1 MKKNEFI
8 IQLIYGL
15 SSLPQSELEDRV
27 AFYSEMIDDRMEEG
41 LSEEDAIADIGSVDS
56 VVNQIIAETPLT
68 SIIKERIRRRKK
80 LGAWG
85 ITLLAVGSP
94 IWISLIAAAFA
105 IIVSV
110 YASIWAVVV
119 SLWASFAAMLGSSVG
134 GVLGGMLFVGLGKTT
149 AGFGLIGAAL
159 VCGGLSILTF
169 YGCKHVTVA
178 MAWLTKKSPFLLKNA
193 SQKRRKSKCVNTQK
207 FGCQGL
213 YLLILSYFSIFAEK

>member
-1 MKKNEFI
+1 MKKNEFM

-15 SSLPQSELEDRV
+15 SSLPQAEIEDRV

-41 LSEEDAIADIGSVDS
+41 LSEEDAVADIGSVDS
-56 VVNQIIAETPLT
+56 VINQIIAETPLT
-68 SIIKERIRRRKK
+68 SIIKERIKRRKK
-80 LGAWG
+80 PGAWG

-105 IIVSV
+105 VVISV

-119 SLWASFAAMLGSSVG
+119 SLWASFGAMVGGSVG

-178 MAWLTKKSPFLLKNA
+178 MAWLTKKIALFIK
-193 SQKRRKSKCVNTQK
+193 KCFTK
-207 FGCQGL
+207 K
-213 YLLILSYFSIFAEK
+213 EKI